1 VKLIFFF
8 FFFKKNHGKGDFE
21 ELRVSIPTPD
31 DIGGDSECKV
41 SSAAEK
47 GGERQ
52 RAKSRER
59 GRGRRAAMS
68 GRESE

>member
-1 VKLIFFF
+1 
-8 FFFKKNHGKGDFE
+8 
-21 ELRVSIPTPD
+21 VSIPTPG
-31 DIGGDSECKV
+31 DIGRDSECKV

-59 GRGRRAAMS
+59 GRGQRAAMS